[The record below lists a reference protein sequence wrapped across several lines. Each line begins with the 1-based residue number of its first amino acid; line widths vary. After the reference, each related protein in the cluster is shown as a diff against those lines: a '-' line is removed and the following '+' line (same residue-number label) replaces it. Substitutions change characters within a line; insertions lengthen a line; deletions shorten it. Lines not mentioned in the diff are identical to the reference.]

1 MLERDTHARTQM
13 DREAPR
19 ECDDD
24 EAEDGG
30 GDDTLKDTSE
40 TSSDASWD
48 ACARRADARVRACM
62 VGAIF
67 RNTSTATTEEN
78 ICGSSCHDDHV
89 CTDCDIPATTDA
101 TFAAAAAENDDE
113 AIEDADAA
121 SQHDD
126 MKRHFAEEGEE
137 APSSEETANCIEREM
152 IVHLESVLSCER
164 DARKDLERELAAR
177 DDALVQLE
185 AKTRRLESEA
195 ISEARKLQ
203 SEVNRVETVTR
214 QEENVTRLRLEA
226 EHEVR
231 VGRLATEL
239 DRVRGQLEA
248 RETELENE
256 RQKAKR
262 ASDELN
268 RVREE
273 LIVKLNSESNA
284 FMETISSINEA
295 IAACGENLQPDH
307 PPPIPRMSQSVPSH
321 RDRASIGIA
330 QTAPV
335 PLLSSTKT
343 ANHVEPTSLS
353 SRVGQR
359 TNAHQPPRARF
370 HMVHAQ
376 PQNRRMK
383 TVSSQK
389 GVVGYA
395 NIYAE
400 ERLAKRAI
408 A

>member
-1 MLERDTHARTQM
+1 M
-13 DREAPR
+13 DREASR
-19 ECDDD
+19 ECDDN
-24 EAEDGG
+24 GG
-30 GDDTLKDTSE
+30 HDTVKDNSE
-40 TSSDASWD
+40 TSSGASWD
-48 ACARRADARVRACM
+48 ACARRADARVRECM

-67 RNTSTATTEEN
+67 SDTSTATTEVD
-78 ICGSSCHDDHV
+78 ICGTSSHGDHV
-89 CTDCDIPATTDA
+89 CTNCDIPTSTDA
-101 TFAAAAAENDDE
+101 TVAAAAENDDE
-113 AIEDADAA
+113 DAA

-137 APSSEETANCIEREM
+137 APSSEETATYIEREM

-164 DARKDLERELAAR
+164 DARKDLEGELAAR
-177 DDALVQLE
+177 DDAIEELE

-195 ISEARKLQ
+195 ISEARRLQ

-256 RQKAKR
+256 RQKAKK

-273 LIVKLNSESNA
+273 LIVRLNSESNA

-321 RDRASIGIA
+321 RDRASIGTA

-343 ANHVEPTSLS
+343 ASRVEQTSLS

-359 TNAHQPPRARF
+359 TNVHQPPRARF
-370 HMVHAQ
+370 HMLHGAQ

-383 TVSSQK
+383 PVSSQK

>member
-1 MLERDTHARTQM
+1 M

-24 EAEDGG
+24 G
-30 GDDTLKDTSE
+30 GDNTVKDNSE

-62 VGAIF
+62 MGAIF
-67 RNTSTATTEEN
+67 SDTSTATTGVD
-78 ICGSSCHDDHV
+78 ICGTSSHDDHV
-89 CTDCDIPATTDA
+89 CTDRDIPTTTDA
-101 TFAAAAAENDDE
+101 TVVAAAAATAHDDE
-113 AIEDADAA
+113 SIEDAAR
-121 SQHDD
+121 QHDD
-126 MKRHFAEEGEE
+126 MKRHFAQEGEE
-137 APSSEETANCIEREM
+137 APSSEETGKSIEREM

-177 DDALVQLE
+177 DDAIEELE

-195 ISEARKLQ
+195 ISEARRLQ

-256 RQKAKR
+256 RQKAKK

-273 LIVKLNSESNA
+273 LIVRLNSQSNA

-295 IAACGENLQPDH
+295 IATCGENLQPDH
-307 PPPIPRMSQSVPSH
+307 PPPSPRMSQSVPSH
-321 RDRASIGIA
+321 RDRASIDIA

-343 ANHVEPTSLS
+343 ASRVEPTSLS

-359 TNAHQPPRARF
+359 MNAHQPPRARL
-370 HMVHAQ
+370 HMLHSQ

-383 TVSSQK
+383 PVSSQK